1 MSLGGA
7 LPHPHAERRART
19 PLALL
24 LAACLP
30 FVLHGAAREVDR
42 AVGLLL
48 HTSLDLPGFVSFA
61 LGLVDRA
68 QLVATLA
75 AWGACGVSAVVTL
88 VVLHQRALGLER
100 RDAVRATAL
109 LVTPLLLRPALSL
122 IALAALALRPAYP
135 YGFTLAVALTQDWSF
150 AQDAATAA
158 ALAAGLVPLARAWR
172 AWPRALPG
180 PGTGDVFLLAFLTY
194 GLLTPDGARQF
205 DAHPGNEPK
214 YLRMAVALAHGLTLD
229 VDTLVAPMEELP
241 VTPLATS
248 LPRAARRAG
257 EEASRLLSALAAGRT
272 SWAPHEARADAHLTV
287 RARDGGAYHV
297 LAPGPSVLLAPALRL
312 ERAWNRARGT
322 PGRLGLTLLL
332 WNLLAAGVVAATFA
346 LARDVARSTGAALAV
361 AGAVALTP
369 PLLFYSFQFYPEVP
383 AALLLT
389 WGMRRLALGHALDT
403 RACLGLGLAVA
414 ALPWLHQKYMP
425 LAAALVLW
433 ALVAAVDTLAR
444 ARALGAL
451 LLPPL
456 ASAALIALYNF
467 ALTGSPRPDALF
479 RALGREGVSL
489 AHFGQ
494 GALGLACDA
503 RYGLLPYVPWL
514 LLAGAGLCHAPT
526 RVLRAALPV
535 AAVYYA
541 TVAAAENWT
550 GSISNL
556 GRFLLPL
563 VPLAAACAAPALR
576 VVARPAALVL
586 TLTLGVWSVRLATLL
601 WADPLAANDSGLLLA
616 QSTFADGNVY
626 LPTLLLSNWS
636 EAHPA
641 LAAQLVCGALLAALV
656 AFVLRP
662 SMGRPPAS
670 APRALALGA
679 VALLGTGLALE
690 QWPARRGRARYTQAL
705 QWGDESSL
713 FVAGAAQIVGDVL
726 HAQAGRLELL
736 LRSPSPRGTL
746 RWRLEGPAQ
755 VSVDGRP
762 ETTLAAGDELTV
774 PLLPLLELRGRRG
787 RPESLARQGLR
798 IDRPVGLSPLRD
810 DPGAM
815 VHGEHKSN

>member
-1 MSLGGA
+1 MNQGGA
-7 LPHPHAERRART
+7 WPHPHAARRGAT
-19 PLALL
+19 SIAPALV
-24 LAACLP
+24 ACLP

-48 HTSLDLPGFVSFA
+48 HTSLDLPDFVPLA
-61 LGLVDRA
+61 LGLVDPAR
-68 QLVATLA
+68 LVATLA

-88 VVLHQRALGLER
+88 VVLQQRALGLER

-122 IALAALALRPAYP
+122 IALAALALQPAYP
-135 YGFTLAVALTQDWSF
+135 YGFTLAVALTQDWGF
-150 AQDAATAA
+150 AQDAAAAA
-158 ALAAGLVPLARAWR
+158 ALVAGLVPLARASR
-172 AWPRALPG
+172 GWPRALPG
-180 PGTGDVFLLAFLTY
+180 PRTGDVFLLAFLAY
-194 GLLTPDGARQF
+194 GLLTPDGARRF

-241 VTPLATS
+241 VTPLSVS

-257 EEASRLLSALAAGRT
+257 DEAARLLAALAAGHA
-272 SWAPHEARADAHLTV
+272 SWTPHEARADAHLTV

-312 ERAWNRARGT
+312 ERAWNHARGT
-322 PGRLGLTLLL
+322 PGRLGITLLL

-346 LARDVARSTGAALAV
+346 LARDVARSTGAALVV

-383 AALLLT
+383 AALLLA
-389 WGMRRLALGHALDT
+389 WGVRRLALGHALDT

-425 LAAALVLW
+425 LAAALALW
-433 ALVAAVDTLAR
+433 ALVAAVDPLAR
-444 ARALGAL
+444 ARALAAL
-451 LLPPL
+451 ALPPL
-456 ASAALIALYNF
+456 VSAALVALYNF

-503 RYGLLPYVPWL
+503 RYGLLPYVPFL
-514 LLAGAGLCHAPT
+514 LLAGAGLWHAPT
-526 RVLRAALPV
+526 RVLRAAAPV

-563 VPLAAACAAPALR
+563 IPLAAACAAPALR
-576 VVARPAALVL
+576 AVARPAALALVL
-586 TLTLGVWSVRLATLL
+586 MLAAWSARLATLL

-616 QSTFADGNVY
+616 QSIFADGNVY
-626 LPTLLLSNWS
+626 LPTLLLSSWS

-641 LAAQLVCGALLAALV
+641 LAAQLACGALLAALV
-656 AFVLRP
+656 AFTLRP
-662 SMGRPPAS
+662 STGRPPAS
-670 APRALALGA
+670 AARALALGA
-679 VALLGTGLALE
+679 LALLAVGLALE
-690 QWPARRGRARYTQAL
+690 RWPARRGRARYTQAL
-705 QWGDESSL
+705 QWDAESSL
-713 FVAGAAQIVGDVL
+713 FVAGAAQVAGDTV
-726 HAQAGRLELL
+726 HAQAGQLELL
-736 LRSPSPRGTL
+736 LRSPSPYGTL
-746 RWRLEGPAQ
+746 RWRLKGPAR

-762 ETTLAAGDELTV
+762 ATMLLAGDELAA
-774 PLLPLLELRGRRG
+774 PLIPVVELRGRRG
-787 RPESLARQGLR
+787 RAETLARQSLR
-798 IDRPVGLSPLRD
+798 VDRPVVLSPLRD
-810 DPGAM
+810 ASSA
-815 VHGEHKSN
+815 VVRSEHKSN